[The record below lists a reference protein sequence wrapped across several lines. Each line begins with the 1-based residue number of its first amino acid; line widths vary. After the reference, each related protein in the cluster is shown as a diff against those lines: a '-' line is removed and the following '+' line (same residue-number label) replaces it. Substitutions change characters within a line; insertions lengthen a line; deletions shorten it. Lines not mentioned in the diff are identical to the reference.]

1 MAFPLS
7 MGFAPMSEEEQAEF
21 MENTV
26 DDIEEVQEQEARTQE
41 EMIQRFK
48 NMRAMFV
55 RPGGF
60 FAEQMMRGEFPSD
73 TVQVGFS
80 LNADTKPKSS
90 MRSLRTLKPMTVQEL
105 DLGTTHRGRYL
116 CGWVAI
122 DDAFFGI
129 SSSSLLLE
137 DVTGRLVEIAAYGL
151 VEIDLPPTQRQRALA
166 SGFPKGKPIAVI
178 EPYYKVRMDGSVGI
192 RVDDAQELVPWR
204 DVPTDLISWK
214 KLGNEYFSALNTQNQ
229 GRGALACYQRSI
241 EAVQPEA
248 HTIAVL
254 LSNLATCRFKMGDY
268 VSSIQLSGAAAH
280 LNPGYFKG
288 WFRLA
293 SALAENEAKAQRGGE
308 VCHPLVVARVVAR
321 ARHVLPCLSP
331 QEQQMLENT
340 LKTSG
345 DTFTTP
351 DKLSQFHSY
360 AQWCVILGSSEFVL
374 VEDSLAGAEKA
385 TDAWRKEGSDN
396 FVKGDLNAAQECY
409 RKGLAVSAACCRDM
423 SLVLNNIAAVHLT
436 LFRDECDVRGDRV
449 GGGTSKRFGDSIPR
463 TEIALLNSM
472 VAGIID
478 PLNHKAWTRRTR
490 CLEYLG
496 FTDEECTTDLQSI
509 RSSVLSNTFPLTQN
523 TQRVQEFKNIISAD
537 IQRGLQRSSN
547 SETAQQDGNMPSS
560 VHREKKDVCRPPSA
574 TSGQVKSDE
583 NIPPDALHGAD
594 DESIDDYIARMEGFV
609 KRTHFAFSV
618 AKSMSNPQLQEL
630 PREITMFFENSPP
643 QIHIEFPKLCG
654 WPDGIDPTFARTVLY
669 RAYLDANVN
678 PWIPAHTM
686 RNGTFFESIDFSDRV
701 KRWHGTGAMEILHS
715 RRFVKYGDIVDG
727 REAQKDYV
735 PEYEAR
741 VRYNFANNPSRAEV
755 YYFGTT
761 HVAIGFTDFSS
772 LLAATLHDNLHN
784 GEPLKFVGF
793 DMSEFA
799 VAKCKVVAQMLKSSD
814 VSIWSVMEVWLSSVW
829 SGTTLKDFRKS
840 VTALLGSLRGQ
851 NENVKVV
858 SYLRRWAS
866 AETISS
872 AKAHSDFFL
881 NLERCNRKV
890 LPLLCCFRREID
902 RLKLMQYMLTG
913 EIRASSIV
921 ADLVEKERVGAANIT
936 TSVARP
942 PEKKRNRKKKK
953 QHAKRGSA
961 TASSSTPLVGSLTMW
976 NVPDGSPPLEADI
989 ALNTVDFMK
998 LLEDCKE
1005 RETKQKN
1012 STEKLS
1018 VVDLFVIHTV
1028 KNLLRLRG
1036 LMLANKLTIQVHYG
1050 VVKAVRGDPPYN
1062 HENQELLERIATM
1075 RPDTISW
1082 SNVLDYFLPKDFHD
1096 LARRC
1101 STYGGCVHYGYSMN
1115 WSTQVFGASIIDY
1128 GVGDNKQAIDAIIDS
1143 ALGFPS
1149 ELMGLS
1155 LPSSVTMFK
1164 VAGLDKLLYLPFREH
1179 PLNST
1184 GYVLA
1189 QMFNEEW
1196 IEHFMTEG

>member
-1 MAFPLS
+1 MAFPFS

-90 MRSLRTLKPMTVQEL
+90 MRPLRTLKPMTVQEL

-151 VEIDLPPTQRQRALA
+151 VETDLPPTQRQRALA

-192 RVDDAQELVPWR
+192 RVDDAQEVVPWR

-268 VSSIQLSGAAAH
+268 VSSIQLS
-280 LNPGYFKG
+280 
-288 WFRLA
+288 
-293 SALAENEAKAQRGGE
+293 
-308 VCHPLVVARVVAR
+308 
-321 ARHVLPCLSP
+321 
-331 QEQQMLENT
+331 
-340 LKTSG
+340 
-345 DTFTTP
+345 
-351 DKLSQFHSY
+351 
-360 AQWCVILGSSEFVL
+360 
-374 VEDSLAGAEKA
+374 
-385 TDAWRKEGSDN
+385 
-396 FVKGDLNAAQECY
+396 
-409 RKGLAVSAACCRDM
+409 
-423 SLVLNNIAAVHLT
+423 
-436 LFRDECDVRGDRV
+436 
-449 GGGTSKRFGDSIPR
+449 
-463 TEIALLNSM
+463 
-472 VAGIID
+472 
-478 PLNHKAWTRRTR
+478 
-490 CLEYLG
+490 EYLG

-560 VHREKKDVCRPPSA
+560 VHRVKKDVCRPPSA
-574 TSGQVKSDE
+574 TSGQVKPDE

-594 DESIDDYIARMEGFV
+594 DESIDDYIARVEGFV

-654 WPDGIDPTFARTVLY
+654 WPDGIDPTFARKVLY

-701 KRWHGTGAMEILHS
+701 KRWHGTEAMEILHS

-936 TSVARP
+936 TSAARP
-942 PEKKRNRKKKK
+942 AKKKRNRKKKK

-989 ALNTVDFMK
+989 ALNAVDFMK

-1143 ALGFPS
+1143 ALGFSS

-1155 LPSSVTMFK
+1155 LLSSVTMFK
-1164 VAGLDKLLYLPFREH
+1164 VTGLDKLLYLPFREH

-1196 IEHFMTEG
+1196 IEHFMTEGQITLEQRLGTSYTQFNCGLQMGAMELAIPGPLYRSSLTLHMSWCYDPGVRLVTESSEAPNAEILAQLMEHLGVLH